1 MVRVKQ
7 TPRRKLE
14 WWEKL
19 ASPTKEQWAYA
30 NAFHR
35 AEARGA
41 KQRRRAGRHPPM
53 KKTPTMKKSKM
64 GKKKGKTCLSL
75 AHLARRYP
83 DITKTVCFYPK
94 QATMRSLINATPR
107 RISKVQA
114 WYK

>member
-1 MVRVKQ
+1 MVRRKQ
-7 TPRRKLE
+7 APRRKLQ

-35 AEARGA
+35 AEA

-53 KKTPTMKKSKM
+53 KRKPAMTRAKVAKKRR
-64 GKKKGKTCLSL
+64 GKTCLSL
-75 AHLARRYP
+75 ANVARRYP
-83 DITKTVCFYPK
+83 DMTKTVCFYPK
-94 QATMRSLINATPR
+94 QATLRSLINVTPHR
-107 RISKVQA
+107 TSKVRA

>member
-1 MVRVKQ
+1 MVRRKQ
-7 TPRRKLE
+7 APRRKLQ

-35 AEARGA
+35 AEA

-53 KKTPTMKKSKM
+53 KKRKPAMTRAKM
-64 GKKKGKTCLSL
+64 SKKKGKTCLSL
-75 AHLARRYP
+75 ANVARRYP
-83 DITKTVCFYPK
+83 DMTKTVCFYPK
-94 QATMRSLINATPR
+94 QATLRSLINTTPHR
-107 RISKVQA
+107 TSKVRA

>member
-19 ASPTKEQWAYA
+19 ASP
-30 NAFHR
+30 
-35 AEARGA
+35 
-41 KQRRRAGRHPPM
+41 
-53 KKTPTMKKSKM
+53 
-64 GKKKGKTCLSL
+64 KKKGKTCLSL
-75 AHLARRYP
+75 DHLARRYP

-107 RISKVQA
+107 RTSKVQA